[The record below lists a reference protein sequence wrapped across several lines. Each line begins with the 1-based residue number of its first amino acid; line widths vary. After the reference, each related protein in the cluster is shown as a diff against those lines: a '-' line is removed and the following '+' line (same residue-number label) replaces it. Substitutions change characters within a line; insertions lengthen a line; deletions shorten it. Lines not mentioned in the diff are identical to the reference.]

1 MCIIVYL
8 PAGAGMDRKT
18 LQTCWDANPDGAG
31 YMFARDGKLI
41 IRKGFMDF
49 EKFWRSFD
57 KADRTAGAKTNFVLH
72 FRIASHGKVN
82 LENCHPHRIRKS
94 LAVAHNG
101 IIDCVGAKAN
111 GKDSDTVLYV
121 RKILRKLPDGF
132 LRSKGIRNLIHLT
145 IDWSKLAFMDAT
157 GRVTLIGEET
167 GVWDDGAWF
176 SNDSYLVRKVAR
188 IWDVWSAKDYT
199 EALEAVRKGEEV
211 ACSHCSEP
219 LMWTDEY
226 ERGLC
231 WDCWADACEAEMVTQ
246 DEGEEVQFVGP

>member
-8 PAGAGMDRKT
+8 PAGAGMDRET

-31 YMFARDGKLI
+31 YMFSQDGKLI

-49 EKFWRSFD
+49 EKFWRSFE
-57 KADRTAGAKTNFVLH
+57 KADRTAGAETNFVLH

-82 LENCHPHRIRKS
+82 LENCHPHRIRKG
-94 LAVAHNG
+94 LAIAHNG
-101 IIDCVGAKAN
+101 IIDCMDAKPK

-121 RKILRKLPDGF
+121 RKILKNLPDGF
-132 LRSKGIRNLIHLT
+132 LRSKGIRQLIRLT

-176 SNDSYLVRKVAR
+176 SNDSYLPRKVFMG
-188 IWDVWSAKDYT
+188 WKWSDQDYLD
-199 EALEAVRKGEEV
+199 ALEKYEGGEDV
-211 ACSHCSEP
+211 GCLHCDAP
-219 LMWTDEY
+219 LYAGEF
-226 ERGLC
+226 ERGIC
-231 WDCWADACEAEMVTQ
+231 WDCWADVCEAEVAPEDT
-246 DEGEEVQFVGP
+246 GEEVEIIGP